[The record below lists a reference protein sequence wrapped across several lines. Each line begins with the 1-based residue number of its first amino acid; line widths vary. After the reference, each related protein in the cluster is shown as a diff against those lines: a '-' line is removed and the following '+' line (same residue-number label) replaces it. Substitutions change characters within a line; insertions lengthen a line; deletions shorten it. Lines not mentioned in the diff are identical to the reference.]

1 MTVETWSALVGALL
15 PALVSVV
22 NRYDW
27 KSWIKALIA
36 FGTSVLAGT
45 VTALLAG
52 DFTGLNWLAAIGIV
66 FGTSQVAYI
75 TWWKGSGITKSIE
88 QKLNV
93 VPDVPAMKELEHSS
107 DKK

>member
-22 NRYDW
+22 NREDW
-27 KSWIKALIA
+27 KSWIKAVIA
-36 FGTSVLAGT
+36 LGSSVLAGT
-45 VTALLAG
+45 ITALLAG
-52 DFTGLNWLAAIGIV
+52 DFTGLNWVAAIGIV
-66 FGTSQVAYI
+66 FGTSQIAYI

-88 QKLNV
+88 NKVNV
-93 VPDVPAMKELEHSS
+93 VPEVQSMKELEHSS